1 MQHGQE
7 ESEEWRGKV
16 MVRADELEVGQK
28 IAEGKYGTVYKGKCR
43 GQSVAIKILHNQH
56 LSNEKLEELRTEVE
70 IMSRLRHPCILL
82 LMGVCT
88 DKDKIA
94 LVMEYVEGKSLDRIL
109 HDSKI
114 NLSLQTQL
122 HIAKDIAKGMN
133 WLHCLDPP
141 IIHRD
146 IKPPNILVNASYD
159 VKVCDFGLSC
169 VKEIPKPDEE
179 LRDTAVGSPIWMA
192 PEVLSGHLASEKS
205 DVYAFAIVL
214 WEIMTRKSPFS
225 NVRSFDEFLDDVI
238 DNHKRPPLPDDMDA
252 NLKKLIEECWSG
264 NAKKRPNFSE
274 ILDRL
279 DDILINMLIKDAKGK
294 ELWRSMK
301 NKEYL
306 GEHYPFFAAFSCFNE
321 QLCKTLGLSKNEEA
335 NLSGHHGYACF
346 KIIIGE
352 YYHSLYSTADSVKV
366 TCESWGKFVDTFGP
380 LESGMGLFNR
390 LEELCSKQWFHGAIS
405 SEDAEKRLKT
415 GGAQDPDKKKGYFL
429 VRLSS
434 NPQSCFT
441 ISRFDKRGAIVHQRI
456 TRDKG
461 LGHYLIKVDK
471 DVHRYESLVELVDD
485 LEQELYLKTACS
497 ESRDFGIVFLPTYE
511 TNGYLDEQK
520 QEELTARISAI
531 KNAAGNSNSP
541 STNAA
546 AAPEKS
552 AVPPPTAKAEKKEKS
567 GGGDG
572 EKAPAKKGGKSGSSK
587 KSGSSSKKS
596 GSLKNKDK
604 MEHSVEGA
612 SEGGS
617 TKKSKKKVAAD
628 SSSSHSHSETAGD
641 DSVVAKKVKKTKK
654 KKTITASEPTTAGS
668 TEKKKKKKTTSDK
681 AK

>member
-415 GGAQDPDKKKGYFL
+415 GGAQDPDKKK
-429 VRLSS
+429 VQTNS
-434 NPQSCFT
+434 NNTTTTQQQHTTTTHNNTTQHNNNNKHHTPIRVTFWCVCH
-441 ISRFDKRGAIVHQRI
+441 R
-456 TRDKG
+456 TRN
-461 LGHYLIKVDK
+461 
-471 DVHRYESLVELVDD
+471 RASL
-485 LEQELYLKTACS
+485 
-497 ESRDFGIVFLPTYE
+497 SRDSTSVVRSCTSASRATRGWATTSSRSTRTCTATSRWSSSWTTSSRSSTSRPRAPSRATLGSCSCRPTRPTATSTSRSRRNSLPASAPSKTPRGIVILRRPMRRLHRR
-511 TNGYLDEQK
+511 NRLCRRLRRK
-520 QEELTARISAI
+520 RR
-531 KNAAGNSNSP
+531 KRR
-541 STNAA
+541 
-546 AAPEKS
+546 
-552 AVPPPTAKAEKKEKS
+552 KAEEGTEKRRRRKKE
-567 GGGDG
+567 GR
-572 EKAPAKKGGKSGSSK
+572 
-587 KSGSSSKKS
+587 
-596 GSLKNKDK
+596 
-604 MEHSVEGA
+604 
-612 SEGGS
+612 
-617 TKKSKKKVAAD
+617 VAVRRSRA
-628 SSSSHSHSETAGD
+628 
-641 DSVVAKKVKKTKK
+641 VVARR
-654 KKTITASEPTTAGS
+654 AGR
-668 TEKKKKKKTTSDK
+668 
-681 AK
+681 